1 MGSHAEAV
9 VDSPVGWVADHIK
22 RYVASDGE
30 DGHLWRGVQTALLTT
45 RGRKSGKLHRTALI
59 YGQDGDR
66 YLLVASQGGAPKHP
80 AWYLN
85 LTDQPEVELQVGA
98 DKFTGIART
107 ANAEERAKL
116 WSTMTGLWPAYE
128 DYQRKTDREI
138 PLVII
143 DRVND

>member
-1 MGSHAEAV
+1 MGSHTEAV

-30 DGHLWRGVQTALLTT
+30 DGHAWRGVHTALLTT
-45 RGRKSGKLHRTALI
+45 RGRKSGRLQRTALI

-66 YLLVASQGGAPKHP
+66 YLLVASHGGAVKHP

-85 LTDQPEVELQVGA
+85 LTEQPEVELQVGA
-98 DKFTGIART
+98 DKFTGAART
-107 ANAEERAKL
+107 ANAEERAQL
-116 WSTMTGLWPAYE
+116 WPVMTGLWPAYD
-128 DYQRKTDREI
+128 DYQRKTEREI